1 MHYLTKLLEP
11 GLDVPPNLRLLAL
24 RYSGGKAFLQVFL
37 NDSMESMEICLLIN
51 EQISPILRHAIVE
64 NFYCRF

>member
-24 RYSGGKAFLQVFL
+24 RHFGGKAFLEVFL
-37 NDSMESMEICLLIN
+37 DHFEENMEICLLVN
-51 EQISPILRHAIVE
+51 EQASPILCHTIVE
-64 NFYCRF
+64 NFYCRL